1 MEFKMNSTTHSR
13 LFCQFKFYQHQ
24 RTTLPQLN
32 DGIYRPHL
40 VIKGTQEYLGV
51 KCITGELDVEF
62 EQNIWV
68 EIELV
73 YDIDYSLLLTNTAF
87 WIMEGGIC
95 VGEGIVLT

>member
-1 MEFKMNSTTHSR
+1 M
-13 LFCQFKFYQHQ
+13 
-24 RTTLPQLN
+24 
-32 DGIYRPHL
+32 
-40 VIKGTQEYLGV
+40 
-51 KCITGELDVEF
+51 EF